1 MYSTLMKKSLELNKR
16 FVESISAIKLNNIM
30 KEFDSYEIEQESFL
44 FNDNITFH
52 NYLSNKYKKFEL
64 FKFFDKQERK
74 SINLKEDIKQ
84 DLNKVL
90 FFKTKNK

>member
-1 MYSTLMKKSLELNKR
+1 MYSTVMTQSLEMNKR
-16 FVESISAIKLNNIM
+16 FVETLSVVELDNMM
-30 KEFDSYEIEQESFL
+30 KEFDNYEIEKQNFWFTDS
-44 FNDNITFH
+44 DTFH

-90 FFKTKNK
+90 FF